1 LKRHSDS
8 QRLPAAITGVEAIHL
23 AMPYVYGGPPPR
35 GPARWP
41 TINAV
46 LVRVE
51 TANGLMG
58 WGEAFGHDGAAATKA
73 AFDTLVAPLCIG
85 LDSTDIDSVGSK
97 LRRALFAYGLDG
109 PVGFA
114 LSGIDIALWD
124 LLGKQAGEP
133 MHKLLN
139 PRSSATSVPAYAS
152 LLRYG
157 DADLAGV
164 AAADAVARGHHAV
177 KLHEATVE
185 AVAAAR
191 AAIGP
196 DVPLT
201 LDVNCRWSP
210 DEAVELAR
218 RLKPYRLDWI
228 EEPCWPPEPS
238 LLARIGETSGV
249 PMAAG
254 ENAGSLAELERIATV
269 GKAAYLQPS
278 ATKIGGVSSLL
289 AARDLA
295 ARHGTRIA
303 THSPYFGP
311 GLASTLHFCAAFG
324 LDCEWYDCRLE
335 ASPCGLVPVDGK
347 LAVPGAPGLG
357 VVVDDAVISRYRI
370 P

>member
-1 LKRHSDS
+1 VHCDN
-8 QRLPAAITGVEAIHL
+8 QRLATAIVSAEAIHL
-23 AMPYVYGGPPPR
+23 STPYAYGGPPPR

-41 TINAV
+41 TIQTV
-46 LVRVE
+46 LVRID
-51 TANGLMG
+51 TAAGLVG
-58 WGEAFGHDGAAATKA
+58 WGEAFGHNGAATTKA

-85 LDSTDIDSVGSK
+85 LDCANIDGVGEM
-97 LRRALFAYGLDG
+97 LRRTLFQYGLDG

-114 LSGIDIALWD
+114 LSAVDIALWD
-124 LLGKQAGEP
+124 LRGKGAGEP
-133 MHKLLN
+133 LHRLLN
-139 PRSSATSVPAYAS
+139 PQSSASIVPTYAS

-157 DADLAGV
+157 DADLAGA

-201 LDVNCRWSP
+201 LDVNCRWSA

-228 EEPCWPPEPS
+228 EEPCWPSNPS
-238 LLARIGETSGV
+238 LLARIGEASGV

-278 ATKIGGVSSLL
+278 ATKIGGVSGLIV
-289 AARDLA
+289 ARDIA
-295 ARHGTRIA
+295 ARHGARIA
-303 THSPYFGP
+303 AHSAYFGP
-311 GLASTLHFCAAFG
+311 GLAATLHFCAAFG

-335 ASPCGLVPVDGK
+335 ASLCGLVPADGK
-347 LAVPGAPGLG
+347 LTVSDAPGLG
-357 VVVDDAVISRYRI
+357 ITVDDALIERYRI
-370 P
+370 A